1 MILLVFFYSLGDVVQ
16 LYDQAEYQKVI
27 LVSDSLLAD
36 STEKAKY
43 EVDIRTY
50 RAFSFVALGDTSSAK
65 SEFKQILRISPSYDL
80 NPAFVSPKIID
91 VFKIAKSEFIEE
103 KEIARKNLPPPLWK
117 SILLP
122 GTYQDWKK
130 LEKKSRFFSAS
141 SIITGSALVVTVVS
155 TEVLHRIYLSK
166 TNQNEIDRWYNYYN
180 LSYKARNTI
189 LLTTGIIL
197 TLNLLDVLL
206 TE

>member
-1 MILLVFFYSLGDVVQ
+1 MILLVFFFSLGDVVQ

-36 STEKAKY
+36 STERAKY

-65 SEFKQILRISPSYDL
+65 REFKQILKISPSYDL
-80 NPAFVSPKIID
+80 NPAFVSPKIIE

-103 KEIARKNLPPPLWK
+103 KEIARKSLPPPLWK
-117 SILLP
+117 SVLLP
-122 GTYQDWKK
+122 GTYQNWKK
-130 LEKKSRFFSAS
+130 LEKKSRFFRAS

-166 TNQNEIDRWYNYYN
+166 TNQNEIDKWYNYYN

-189 LLTTGIIL
+189 LLTTGIII